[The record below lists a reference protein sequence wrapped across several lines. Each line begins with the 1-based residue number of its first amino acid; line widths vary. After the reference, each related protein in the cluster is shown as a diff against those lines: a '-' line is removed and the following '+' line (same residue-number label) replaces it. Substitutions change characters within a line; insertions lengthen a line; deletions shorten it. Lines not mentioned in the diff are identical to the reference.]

1 MQLFL
6 VTTLTAAILVVLPIV
21 GSGMREMHNI
31 AAPARMTIVEKNQS
45 SPTLEE
51 LGQKAGDPAQA
62 DAAQHQTESLRRPT
76 RRWSRRRELSR
87 PFSGVAGDEVLGIG
101 GAGELLVH
109 ETR

>member
-21 GSGMREMHNI
+21 GSGMRQMHNI
-31 AAPARMTIVEKNQS
+31 AAPARVTIVEKNQS

-62 DAAQHQTESLRRPT
+62 DVPQNAPGFGSPRTEQ
-76 RRWSRRRELSR
+76 W
-87 PFSGVAGDEVLGIG
+87 I
-101 GAGELLVH
+101 
-109 ETR
+109 